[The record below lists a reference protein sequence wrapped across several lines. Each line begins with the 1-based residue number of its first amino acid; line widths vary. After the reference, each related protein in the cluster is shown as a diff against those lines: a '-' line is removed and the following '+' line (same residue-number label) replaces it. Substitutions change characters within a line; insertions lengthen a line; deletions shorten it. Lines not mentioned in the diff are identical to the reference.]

1 MNTNSIFYFFNNFSK
16 DIIYFVMLFVFINIE
31 ASLNFFLIFDN
42 STPSLLSIVIFLSL
56 RKFSI
61 HFSSLML
68 FVLGILYDI
77 ILGSNIGINSIFF
90 LLIKYFTLYLNLSF
104 IEKDVNDD
112 WIYFTF
118 IFISSFV
125 ITFALNIFS
134 SLSIPDLSPVLFH
147 IGATLI
153 IFPLIFVSI
162 NFIYF
167 ITKLIKN

>member
-134 SLSIPDLSPVLFH
+134 NLSIPDLSPVLFH